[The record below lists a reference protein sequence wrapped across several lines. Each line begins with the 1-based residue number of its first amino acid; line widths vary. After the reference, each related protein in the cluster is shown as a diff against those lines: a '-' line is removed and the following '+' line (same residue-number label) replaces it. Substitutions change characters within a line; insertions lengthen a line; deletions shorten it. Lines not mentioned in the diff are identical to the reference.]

1 MYNAHPAGLRRL
13 ARCSF
18 FLSLVAAMVGP
29 AAAQDVTFTPFELPP
44 GGSVTIEF
52 EVTIDNPPSPCATA
66 VQNQG
71 SVAATG
77 VTSFLTDD
85 PDVVGPANPTVT
97 QLIAVDLA
105 VTKTDG
111 ATTEIPGTPVT
122 YTITVSNSGP
132 STATNATVTDVFPGI
147 LSGVTWTCSG
157 AGGGTCTAAGAG
169 NINDTVTIPMG
180 GSVTYIATGNI
191 SAGATGTLVN
201 TASAAAAA
209 GTVECNLVNNSATD
223 TDTLAPEADLSITKT
238 NGVTSVNAGAPT
250 TYTIVVSNGGPSNVT
265 GASVSDTF
273 PASLISIT
281 WTCAASP
288 GSSCTAA
295 GAGNIGDS
303 VNLLAG
309 GTATYTVNAT
319 VDPAATGTLSNTAT
333 VSAPGGVTDPNGAN
347 NSATDGPDTIVPQ
360 ADVAVTKSDSPDPA
374 VPGMTVTYTIVASN
388 NGPGSSPSTSVA
400 DTFPATLTCSWT
412 CTASGGSS
420 CTAGPVAGNISDTAS
435 LAPSGTATY
444 VAVCDIA
451 DNATGS
457 LSNTVTVTA
466 GGGVIDPT
474 PGNNSDTETTAL
486 RTLDFGDA
494 PDDSLA
500 APSGYPTLLADNGAR
515 HGITT
520 LKLGAQIDA
529 EADGQPTVDA
539 DGDDQVSGP
548 NVDDEDGVTLP
559 ATLIA
564 CETVNVTVNASAPGK
579 LDAWIDFEADGD
591 FTGTGEQVVTN
602 LALVAGN
609 NVVPVAVSCAATPAA
624 KTFARFR
631 FSTAGGLTSEDVAA
645 DGEVED
651 FTVAVRGLDFGDAPD
666 PAYPTLFASNGARH
680 VVTGSLFL
688 GAIAPDVDNDATPNA
703 TATGDDITGLDDED
717 GVTFTSP
724 LVRTQLATVTVTAS
738 GAGLLDA
745 WLDFNGDG
753 NFTTTGDRIF
763 TGQAVV
769 AGANNLSFTV
779 PATATTN
786 LATVSRFRL
795 STAGSAAATG
805 LAADGEVEDHAVATA
820 AEFDVAVTKT
830 DGAASEIP
838 GTPIAYTI
846 VVSNTGPDAA
856 NGTSVTDTFPAALT
870 GCSWTSVAAG
880 GATGNTVGLVA
891 GNIGEL
897 LNLPAGSS
905 VTYNVGCTIDPAAT
919 GNLVNTVT
927 ATSPLTGFDTNPA
940 NNTATDTDTLTPQ
953 ADASVTKNDGSATEI
968 PGTPVTYTIAVANA
982 GPSTATAV
990 SVSDTFPAALTG
1002 CSWSSLAA
1010 GGATGNTAGPVAGN
1024 IAETGLTLPPASSVT
1039 YTATCNV
1046 DPAARGSLIN
1056 TATVASATADPTP
1069 GNNSATDT
1077 DTLVPQVDLVVGKTE
1092 SIDPV
1097 IAGSGVGN
1105 LTYVVTVTNAG
1116 PSTATTVTL
1125 SEVLTLPAGV
1135 TLVSATPSQG
1145 TFTSPGWAVGTLA
1158 PNGSATLT
1166 VVLTAGP
1173 SAANG
1178 TDTICDTAT
1187 VTGAAETLINTGDDA
1202 ATLCTSV
1209 ARRVDMVVGKTESID
1224 PVVAGSGAG
1233 NLTYV
1238 VTVTNNGPSD
1248 ASGITLSEVVTVPAG
1263 VTVDSVTPSQ
1273 GSFVSPN
1280 WTVGNLAAGASAT
1293 LTVVL
1298 TASSAAS
1305 PGTDVICDTATLT
1318 AVNEV
1323 QVATGNEADTE
1334 CTSITVS
1341 ADLSIT
1347 KVDDADPPPAG
1358 SNLTYTITV
1367 TNGGPSNATG
1377 VVVTDTLPAAVT
1389 YVSDTCGASNVP
1401 PWTWNIGNLAN
1412 GASVS
1417 CDVVVSIN
1425 PTPPASITNTATVT
1439 ATTNDA
1445 NTANNSDSENTTLDA
1460 IPPQVTLL
1468 SSVGATPGPDLAE
1481 CETANVDITQ
1491 LLITFSEDMND
1502 PVGDTDPDD
1511 VTNPANYQLITAG
1524 EDFSFDTT
1532 ICGAPAGDDASL
1544 SPATVTYSAGTDVA
1558 TLSFGGELPDARY
1571 RLLACGTLT
1580 DLAGNPL
1587 DGNGTA
1593 PPGDDFTRS
1602 FRVDSENLLANG
1614 HFDCTLTDWT
1624 VTAATAGEVVWNADD
1639 SDGSTNASGSSKL
1652 TNLMPGID
1660 TTFGLSQC
1668 VAVPAPEDFDLTAR
1682 LRLTAAVGV
1691 NVSFVRSCQFF
1702 SAAACGGSNLGGP
1715 ADAFLIQDTGGTW
1728 LTLSR
1733 VLSSPAS
1740 AVSARCSFRF
1750 ETPTGVAF
1758 DGRFDQLGLRARVEL
1773 FSDGF
1778 ETGDTSAWGV
1788 CVGAGC
1794 P

>member
-1 MYNAHPAGLRRL
+1 MHNAHPAGLRRL
-13 ARCSF
+13 ARCSYL
-18 FLSLVAAMVGP
+18 LSLVAAIVGP

-52 EVTIDNPPSPCATA
+52 EVTIDNPPSPCATW

-77 VTSFLTDD
+77 VSLFQTDD
-85 PDVVGPANPTVT
+85 PDVAGAANPTVT

-111 ATTEIPGTPVT
+111 SATEVPGTPVT

-132 STATNATVTDVFPGI
+132 STATNATVTDTFPGI
-147 LSGVTWTCSG
+147 LSGVSWTCSG
-157 AGGGTCTAAGAG
+157 SGGGTCTAAGSG
-169 NINDTVTIPMG
+169 NINEPVTIPAG
-180 GSVTYIATGNI
+180 GSVIYTATGNV
-191 SAGATGTLVN
+191 SPSATGTLVN

-209 GTVECNLVNNSATD
+209 GTVECNLANNSATD
-223 TDTLAPEADLSITKT
+223 TDTLTPQADLSITKT
-238 NGVTSVNAGAPT
+238 NGVTSVNAGGPT
-250 TYTIVVSNGGPSNVT
+250 TYTIVVGNSGPSNVT
-265 GASVSDTF
+265 GATVSDTF
-273 PASLISIT
+273 PVSLISVSWTCIGSGGG
-281 WTCAASP
+281 TCAAA
-288 GSSCTAA
+288 GS
-295 GAGNIGDS
+295 GNIADS
-303 VNLLAG
+303 VNLPAG
-309 GTATYTVNAT
+309 SSVTYTVNAT

-333 VSAPGGVTDPNGAN
+333 VAAPGGVTDPSPGN

-360 ADVAVTKSDSPDPA
+360 ADVAVTKTDDVDPA
-374 VPGMTVTYTIVASN
+374 VPGMTVTYTIVATN
-388 NGPGSSPSTSVA
+388 NGPGTSPSTSVT

-420 CTAGPVAGNISDTAS
+420 CAAGPVAGDISDTAS

-444 VAVCDIA
+444 VAVCAIA
-451 DNATGS
+451 DDATGS
-457 LSNTVTVTA
+457 LSNTATVTA
-466 GGGVIDPT
+466 GGGVTDPT

-486 RTLDFGDA
+486 LELDFGDA
-494 PDDSLA
+494 PDDSLT
-500 APSGYPTLLADNGAR
+500 APSGYPTLLEDNGAR
-515 HGITT
+515 HGITA

-548 NVDDEDGVTLP
+548 DVDDEDGVTLP
-559 ATLIA
+559 ASLIA
-564 CETVNVTVNASAPGK
+564 CETATLTVNASAAGL
-579 LDAWIDFEADGD
+579 LDAWVDLEADGD
-591 FTGTGEQVVTN
+591 FTGTGEQVATN
-602 LALVAGN
+602 LALVAGAN
-609 NVVPVAVSCAATPAA
+609 NVPVAVPCSAAPAP

-631 FSTAGGLTSEDVAA
+631 FSTAGGLAPDDVAA

-651 FTVAVRGLDFGDAPD
+651 YAVAVRGLDFGDAPD

-688 GAIAPDVDNDATPNA
+688 GAIAPDADADATTNA
-703 TATGDDITGLDDED
+703 TATGDDVTGLDDED
-717 GVTFTSP
+717 GVSFTSP

-738 GAGLLDA
+738 AAGLLDA
-745 WLDFNGDG
+745 WVDFNGDG
-753 NFTTTGDRIF
+753 SFSTSGDRIF

-769 AGANNLSFTV
+769 AGPNNLSFTV

-786 LATVSRFRL
+786 LVTVSRFRL

-805 LAADGEVEDHAVATA
+805 LADDGEVEDHGVTTA

-838 GTPIAYTI
+838 GTPITYTI

-856 NGTSVTDTFPAALT
+856 NGTSVTDNFPAALT
-870 GCSWTSVAAG
+870 GCSWTSLAAG
-880 GATGNTVGLVA
+880 GATGNTPGPVA
-891 GNIGEL
+891 GNIGET

-905 VTYNVGCTIDPAAT
+905 VTYTVGCNVDPAAT
-919 GNLVNTVT
+919 GSLVNTVN
-927 ATSPLTGFDTNPA
+927 ATPPLTGFDTNA
-940 NNTATDTDTLTPQ
+940 GTNSATDTDTLTPQ
-953 ADASVTKNDGSATEI
+953 ADTSITKTDGSATEI
-968 PGTPVTYTIAVANA
+968 PGTPVTYTIVVASA

-990 SVSDTFPAALTG
+990 AVSDTFPAALTA
-1002 CSWSSLAA
+1002 CSWTSLAA

-1024 IAETGLTLPPASSVT
+1024 IAETGLTLPPGSSVT
-1039 YTATCNV
+1039 YTATCTV
-1046 DPAARGSLIN
+1046 DPTARGALAN
-1056 TATVASATADPTP
+1056 TATVTSATTDPVP

-1077 DTLVPQVDLVVGKTE
+1077 DTLTPQVDLVVGKTE

-1097 IAGSGVGN
+1097 IAGSGTGN

-1116 PSTATTVTL
+1116 PSTATTVSL

-1145 TFTSPGWAVGTLA
+1145 SFTSPSWDVGTLA
-1158 PNGSATLT
+1158 PSGSATLT
-1166 VVLTAGP
+1166 VVLTVGP

-1187 VTGAAETLINTGDDA
+1187 VTSAAETLINTGDDSDIE
-1202 ATLCTSV
+1202 CTTV
-1209 ARRVDMVVGKTESID
+1209 ARRVDMVVVKMESID
-1224 PVVAGSGAG
+1224 PVIAGSGAG

-1263 VTVDSVTPSQ
+1263 VTVDSITPSQ
-1273 GSFVSPN
+1273 GSFVAPN
-1280 WTVGNLAAGASAT
+1280 WTVGNLASGASAT

-1318 AVNEV
+1318 AVNET

-1347 KVDDADPPPAG
+1347 KVDDADPPPPG
-1358 SNLTYTITV
+1358 SDLTYTITV
-1367 TNGGPSNATG
+1367 TNNGPSDATG

-1389 YVSDTCGASNVP
+1389 YVSDTCGGSNVP

-1412 GASVS
+1412 GAVIS
-1417 CDVVVSIN
+1417 CNVVVSIN
-1425 PTPPASITNTATVT
+1425 PTPPGSITNTATVT

-1445 NTANNSDSENTTLDA
+1445 NLLNNSEDENTTLDA
-1460 IPPQVTLL
+1460 IPPEVMNVD
-1468 SSVGATPGPDLAE
+1468 SVNATGGGELAD

-1491 LLITFSEDMND
+1491 LLITFSEEMND
-1502 PVGDTDPDD
+1502 PVADTDPDD

-1524 EDFSFDTT
+1524 GDAVFDTT
-1532 ICGAPAGDDASL
+1532 ACGVPAGDDATF
-1544 SPATVTYSAGTDVA
+1544 SPATVTWNGGTDTA
-1558 TLSFGGELPDARY
+1558 TLSFGGELPDTFY

-1580 DLAGNPL
+1580 DVAGNPL
-1587 DGNGTA
+1587 DGDEVL
-1593 PPGDDFTRS
+1593 PPGDDFLHS
-1602 FRVDSENLLANG
+1602 FRVDSENLLRNG
-1614 HFDCTLTDWT
+1614 HIDCTMDDWT
-1624 VTAATAGEVVWNADD
+1624 LTAATAGEVTWTAEDA
-1639 SDGSTNASGSSKL
+1639 DGSNVSGSAQV

-1660 TTFGLSQC
+1660 TTFGISQC

-1702 SAAACGGSNLGGP
+1702 SAAACGGTNLGGP
-1715 ADAFLIQDTGGTW
+1715 TDAFLLQDTGGTW

-1733 VLSSPAS
+1733 VLSSSAS

-1750 ETPTGVAF
+1750 ETPTGVSF
-1758 DGRFDQLGLRARVEL
+1758 DGRLDQMGLRARAEL

-1778 ETGDTSAWGV
+1778 ETGDTSAWAVCMGV
-1788 CVGAGC
+1788 GC